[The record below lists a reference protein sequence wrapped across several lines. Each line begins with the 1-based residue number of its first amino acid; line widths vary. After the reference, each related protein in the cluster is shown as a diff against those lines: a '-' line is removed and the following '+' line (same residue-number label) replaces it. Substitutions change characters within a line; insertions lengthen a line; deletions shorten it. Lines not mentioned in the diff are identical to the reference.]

1 MYITLLSIFFS
12 TFSIGSMTI
21 SLFDLID
28 FFIFSFII
36 YQIYTL
42 LRGNFGNGLFLGIL
56 LLFVIWWTVNALDM
70 QLMSSLLNQ
79 FINVGVIIIVIIF
92 QPEIRRFLLF
102 LGNTT
107 LRKRSNFLSRILL
120 AKPGI
125 KKYRERKKREN
136 EK

>member
-1 MYITLLSIFFS
+1 M
-12 TFSIGSMTI
+12 
-21 SLFDLID
+21 
-28 FFIFSFII
+28 
-36 YQIYTL
+36 
-42 LRGNFGNGLFLGIL
+42 LRGNFGYGLFLGIL

-125 KKYRERKKREN
+125 KTDREKKN
-136 EK
+136 SKKNPH